1 MTKRTAETDK
11 AKEHA
16 RYERNAKTLLTR
28 INLENINRKN
38 LGARAIPIWLREP
51 YTFYERL
58 LENYTTAISNVLELG
73 SGTGMHTGCVLEQRC
88 SVIATDISKSSLEV
102 LEYQFRNFANL
113 KTLVC
118 DMENLPF
125 SEGSFDL
132 IFCSG
137 SLSYGEPKIVM
148 KEIKRVLKKNGIFIC
163 VDSFNHNWIYR
174 FNRWVHFLRAR
185 RTISTLKRIP
195 SQTTLDMYRDE
206 FSEIEVNYFGSIAW
220 LSPLLRLMVGAN
232 RASKIVS
239 QVDNLI
245 NVKRSAFK
253 FVMVARK

>member
-51 YTFYERL
+51 YTFYERI
-58 LENYTTAISNVLELG
+58 LENNTTAISNVLELG
-73 SGTGMHTGCVLEQRC
+73 SGTGLHTGCVLEQRC
-88 SVIATDISKSSLEV
+88 SVIATDISKSSLKV
-102 LEYQFRNFANL
+102 LEYQFRDFANL

-125 SEGSFDL
+125 SESSFDL

-137 SLSYGEPKIVM
+137 SLSYGEPKTVM
-148 KEIKRVLKKNGIFIC
+148 KEINRVLKKNGIFIC

-206 FSEIEVNYFGSIAW
+206 FSKIEVNFFGSIAW
-220 LSPLLRLMVGAN
+220 LSPLLRLIAGGN